1 LHLPFYRSDQH
12 GHREQEQRAG
22 GRPADRE
29 QLMHGLSRAVPGEEP
44 AIFIALAAAHRKG
57 AHHWARY
64 GQTPV
69 RHLAHLGVLTD
80 RLIAAHCVWM
90 DAEEIDLLVA
100 DRVGVVHCRRS
111 NLKLASGIAPVPDML
126 RAGVLLGLGIDGAA
140 SNADVR
146 AVLIYGQTML
156 EDGKLLMLDEAEVR
170 RQVRA
175 LAVAIGSRTETAS

>member
-1 LHLPFYRSDQH
+1 
-12 GHREQEQRAG
+12 
-22 GRPADRE
+22 
-29 QLMHGLSRAVPGEEP
+29 MHGLSRAIPGEEP
-44 AIFIALAAAHRKG
+44 AIFIALAAAHCKG

-80 RLIAAHCVWM
+80 RLIASHCVWM

-100 DRVGVVHCRRS
+100 DRVGVVHCPRS
-111 NLKLASGIAPVPDML
+111 NLKLASGIALVPDML
-126 RAGVLLGLGIDGAA
+126 RAGVLLGLGTDGAA
-140 SNADVR
+140 AADVR
-146 AVLIYGQTML
+146 AVLIDGQIVL